1 MASAESPLSNVRLTK
16 RAEKDL
22 ENLLK
27 RDHRKFRRIWEDLN
41 RFAAKQLPQLPKP
54 LKGFKPPLWQ
64 VDSSDYRI
72 FHSWEGNILWIR
84 GVINKSGQ
92 AKRFKG
98 IR

>member
-1 MASAESPLSNVRLTK
+1 MASAENPLSNIRFTK

-27 RDHRKFRRIWEDLN
+27 RDRRIFRHIWEDLK
-41 RFAAKQLPQLPKP
+41 RFSSNQLPQTPKP

-64 VDSSDYRI
+64 VDSGDFRI
-72 FHSWEGNILWIR
+72 FHSWEGDILWVR
-84 GVINKSGQ
+84 GVINKSAQ

-98 IR
+98 IH